1 MHLLETNR
9 GAVLCVAVRCAAF
22 PVPSVERKEGER
34 NLRGSVF
41 SLHTAKRLS
50 AQEEMCRTRMNCSWG
65 TTWTEASAEI
75 PSLVFLVAIYNYG
88 EKYF

>member
-1 MHLLETNR
+1 MHLPETNR

-41 SLHTAKRLS
+41 SLHTTCQRRRKCAGL
-50 AQEEMCRTRMNCSWG
+50 E
-65 TTWTEASAEI
+65 
-75 PSLVFLVAIYNYG
+75 
-88 EKYF
+88 